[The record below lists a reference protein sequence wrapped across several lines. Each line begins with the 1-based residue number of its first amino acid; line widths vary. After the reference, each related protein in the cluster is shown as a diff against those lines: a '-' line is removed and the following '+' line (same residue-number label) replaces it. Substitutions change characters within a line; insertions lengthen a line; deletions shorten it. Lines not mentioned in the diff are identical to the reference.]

1 MDRKEKSLYVSL
13 LVTNVKFSC
22 TIIFSEEKKKKQ
34 QLVSSV
40 EQKKEAMLERTLQQ
54 KLLEQL

>member
-22 TIIFSEEKKKKQ
+22 TIIFSEEKKKQ